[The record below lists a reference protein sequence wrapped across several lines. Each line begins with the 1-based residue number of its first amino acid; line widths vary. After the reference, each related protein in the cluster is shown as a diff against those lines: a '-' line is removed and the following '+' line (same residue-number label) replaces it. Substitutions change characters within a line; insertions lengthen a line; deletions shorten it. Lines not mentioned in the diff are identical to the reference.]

1 MDATTAPAAT
11 AAMADPMADAAAPD
25 AAMTMAPAVQPDAG
39 ASMDLG
45 LPGATDAAAQPAPV
59 MDDVAP
65 ATPIDAPQD
74 DFDQAIAAADQV
86 ESSVDDL
93 FEGA

>member
-1 MDATTAPAAT
+1 
-11 AAMADPMADAAAPD
+11 MADPMADAAAPD
-25 AAMTMAPAVQPDAG
+25 AAMTMAPAVQSDAG

-45 LPGATDAAAQPAPV
+45 YPAHRMPRAQPAPV
-59 MDDVAP
+59 MDVAL

-74 DFDQAIAAADQV
+74 DFDQAIAAAGQV

-93 FEGA
+93 RLRGPDPPCPP